1 MFLSFSVELVHF
13 LNTIVCLFLQVSIK
27 VMSLLFLFILM
38 CGALHGWF
46 LYHVIDGL
54 SLLLIIFWWFFSDY
68 MGLLV
73 KRKEWCVL
81 CFRCFA
87 RNLQEALSDPK
98 WRTTMQEEMKTLP
111 KNKTCDLV
119 KLPNGKKVVGCKWVF
134 TIKHKADGYM
144 ERYKAS
150 LVAKSFTQT

>member
-1 MFLSFSVELVHF
+1 
-13 LNTIVCLFLQVSIK
+13 
-27 VMSLLFLFILM
+27 
-38 CGALHGWF
+38 
-46 LYHVIDGL
+46 
-54 SLLLIIFWWFFSDY
+54 
-68 MGLLV
+68 
-73 KRKEWCVL
+73 
-81 CFRCFA
+81 
-87 RNLQEALSDPK
+87 
-98 WRTTMQEEMKTLP
+98 MQEEMKTLP